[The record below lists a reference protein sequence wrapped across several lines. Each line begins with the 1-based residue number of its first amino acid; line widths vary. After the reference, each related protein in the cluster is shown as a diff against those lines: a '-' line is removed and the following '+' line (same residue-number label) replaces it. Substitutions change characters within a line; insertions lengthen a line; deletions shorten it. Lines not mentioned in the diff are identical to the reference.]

1 MGLKQKAK
9 APRKRFV
16 FRSLNSLPRIEGTKN
31 RPAANFVKW
40 RRAGFWEIP
49 HGGLIIRDS

>member
-16 FRSLNSLPRIEGTKN
+16 FRSLNSLPRIEAQKI
-31 RPAANFVKW
+31 VQQQ
-40 RRAGFWEIP
+40 I
-49 HGGLIIRDS
+49 L